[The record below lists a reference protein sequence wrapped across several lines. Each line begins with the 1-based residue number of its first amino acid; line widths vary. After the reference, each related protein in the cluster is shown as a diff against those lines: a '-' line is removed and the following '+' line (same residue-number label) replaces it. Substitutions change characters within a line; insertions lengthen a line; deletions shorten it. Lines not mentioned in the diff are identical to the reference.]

1 MESAAIDRARRNAG
15 ERAEHAIYGTII
27 VLALIVAEDEAS
39 VTVEVAIATVLGA
52 ALVTAL
58 AELYSDYI
66 GAVIRERRHQTRE
79 ERRDSAQNI
88 AIGFLMASFPVA
100 FFLLAA
106 ADVIGL
112 QSAFDAAEWTG
123 VAVFGFYAV
132 IANRS
137 AGFPLGRSLLVG
149 LGFTVLGAALV
160 MLKVV
165 L

>member
-1 MESAAIDRARRNAG
+1 MESAASVRARRNRG

-39 VTVEVAIATVLGA
+39 VTVGVAIATVLGA

-66 GAVIRERRHQTRE
+66 GSVIRDRRHQTRE
-79 ERRDSAQNI
+79 EWRDSAQNI
-88 AIGFLMASFPVA
+88 AAGFLMAILPVT
-100 FFLLAA
+100 FFVLAA
-106 ADVIGL
+106 ADAIEL
-112 QSAFDAAEWTG
+112 QAAFDAAEWTG

-132 IANRS
+132 LANRS
-137 AGFPLGRSLLVG
+137 AGFSWGRSLLVG

-160 MLKVV
+160 LLKVV